1 MRKNVW
7 KRCLAMFLSA
17 TMLFA
22 SVNVTLADTVETKTL
37 GEIVAGYYNDA
48 GTITSDEQTILID
61 ADLKVNETK
70 YDFTAPAETL
80 ETKVTLDVATKAIR
94 AESYEAAGIKWS
106 PIKAMV
112 IYSDGTEDEEA
123 NGAGGVYTYVGEGTV
138 KEVKVTYQ
146 SSIEMTAEAQV
157 ELLNT
162 SRYIYDG
169 TETVLYVVDDPV
181 IAEYAKKIQSAATY
195 LNAAL
200 GAFDTV
206 KADPIVSQM
215 VALGEI
221 TLPSD
226 DAVAEVDRYVS
237 TLESRFE
244 LGDCVDA
251 YESSTN
257 DALYWSTNASDVMN
271 SIVGTY
277 DAISALSIS
286 QTLADIGALLQKVGN
301 NVSNSDATNLGGKI
315 INDYIPTFKN
325 YVADEVIQEVKDDTA
340 SFYADK
346 TGLIVENPFDGI
358 TLPRR
363 SSSIGDYNVNDI
375 VTTSFPV
382 TTTDITVQ
390 ASKRIVTVNVVATV
404 IDENNAETTLDEKS
418 DSFLVSV
425 GTAYAEVKAA
435 AAVKVGDMIAEIA
448 ASGAYD
454 LDKFNNSDVYDPVY
468 YDCNVISDMG
478 STVETNAVI
487 DVTYTP
493 KKYSVTC
500 TEDGTNVDLVA
511 ESQAP
516 YGWVI
521 DFPDATEDGMS
532 YEYAVVG
539 AANEVYEQTESYVVK
554 GDVSFTRTLDKAKEP
569 KTVNAIAAEDYKDKL
584 NETAQKILLSSALDS
599 KGISAR
605 VPEDGLV
612 TLESSTVVNVPE
624 YVGGNQLIW
633 KPVKVASKLNN
644 GTLVETVTA
653 DSISNSKAILTNT
666 QYDYVEVEYALAID
680 DVDVSEIVNTP
691 YSLSEQVK
699 KQLSD
704 LNVLASY
711 SDGLSQINRSI
722 LEMLSTQLNEA
733 SQDAI
738 EEVLAENCNPDENS
752 NGELLLYNYVLAYK
766 NLSNA
771 GKIEY
776 YYAHYNEIKKQINE
790 LADQLAIIAEDEGLE
805 KLKENPTFANY
816 ADYIDKIKEYADK
829 LGEMKTSYFEAK
841 SDKIL
846 IGASGYSD
854 LIAALVSGEANQVT
868 VVDGLNWT
876 ENLTVTALTKASISI
891 TVVLKDGSDKTVSSK
906 TTDPITFEI
915 ENGLSD
921 QEYAQIASKYN
932 TLLSDMQID
941 AAHYNEVISYKND
954 VEPTVGMKENA
965 AVTYTWSPKK
975 YTVKLEGETGAY
987 ATQTF
992 PYDNQY
998 IVLPEAPEGYKYV
1011 YSINGKDVEQTSDL
1025 YSLKDDFK
1033 VLFDDANV
1041 TEITIKRTTVNEAAE
1056 KMSGF
1061 IADTN
1066 AAFASAGMKDDKGN
1080 LTMAMIP
1087 YTADGEIASSVV
1099 LRMTDTGNVKSMA
1112 NGLMAMMQQM
1122 VKTYSNIELGGKPV
1136 KSGSEVTLQ
1145 GVIDAL
1151 LVSEISTAS
1160 LAQMFDANGAIVN
1173 NTNPGNGLKPLN
1185 YVSNAS
1191 RSTTTMIP
1199 ALDQLGA
1206 KVIET
1211 SLKLDGMSMSL
1222 FISYQDFDQTSEEKV
1237 NRKDIKKALE
1247 AVDAVA
1253 AVKLTG
1259 GEVTVTFKE
1268 PVSQEAYEVYLL
1280 AMILE
1285 GKTTLGT
1292 VNDVTFKNI
1301 VDYEYDRFTSVVK
1314 ENTDV
1319 TIQTFENT
1327 LNKLGV
1333 TADLE
1338 SNETVKSV
1346 IENVLK
1352 LIRQDGDTSLFTI
1365 DRDNVGVA
1373 ENEYRI
1379 LGTADKDEL
1388 LARAGEKIA
1397 GYKDFIADESYKVPV
1412 KIIIDCLADDYA
1424 ALVINDLTVLK
1435 QIQGADKET
1444 ILKIAKDA
1452 LTLVTADE
1460 LDKVADTDNAIV
1472 IMLDDAED
1480 KTLTFKN
1487 KGVLDLNGFK
1497 LGTVKAPNGT
1507 VVVVDSTY
1515 GNNGK
1520 LISATGSVKDVR
1532 ANSFYRIAGN
1542 DKDGYVF
1549 TLDAGFLASAAA
1561 VTKAEIKTL
1570 AVEMVLDLLMN
1581 NITSGRMVI
1590 SGDNFT
1596 DNQLYAVDFND
1607 VFALMEKGAGNAVN
1621 ELLDSIQYNGADK
1634 AAGLT
1639 LLVNDVIDALTD
1651 FSVLQKAV
1659 NEGKTIRT
1667 YTLTTY
1673 PLKVEVDVA
1682 GEGNA
1687 NYITLNLTTSETAK
1701 TITMNFVVGG
1711 DAEEKKALAELCGKF
1726 AEIVKKADIEV
1737 GLSDIDYKD
1746 GGIAVSGAFANAD
1759 IEIDMSGDINYP
1771 LVFAMVVA
1779 YGSNDADL
1787 KAAVEAYLAGANP
1800 KVAARVYLANAE
1812 RNQEI
1817 LKDAV
1822 DSITTAQLIAAVKT
1836 VNGKTFAEVL
1846 KGLGISVDDVTD
1858 AEALENVYHD
1868 FLSVAYRVASL
1879 VADYF
1884 GITGGNQTLGGV
1896 EDSYGVYGGSY
1907 VGTHKGVSVNAILSL
1922 KLFVQDQPG
1931 GDQPGGDQ
1939 PGGDQPGGDQPGGDQ
1954 PGGDQPGG
1962 DEPGGDQPGGDTP
1975 GGDEPGG
1982 DQPGGDQPGGDT
1994 PGGDEPGGDTP
2005 SGDEPGRDEP
2015 GDDPS
2020 DDNDVT
2026 DEEVIQPSKPVPT
2039 GDTSN
2044 VWLWVTMI
2052 VVALGTIIALSNKF
2066 RKIKWF

>member
-17 TMLFA
+17 TMFFA
-22 SVNVTLADTVETKTL
+22 SVKVTLADTVETKSL
-37 GEIVAGYYNDA
+37 GEIVAEYYKDA
-48 GTITSDEQTILID
+48 GKITSDELTILTD

-80 ETKVTLDVATKAIR
+80 ETKVTLDVATKTIR
-94 AESYEAAGIKWS
+94 AENYEAAGIKWS
-106 PIKAMV
+106 PMKAMV

-123 NGAGGVYTYVGEGTV
+123 SGAGGVFTYEGEGTV

-146 SSIEMTAEAQV
+146 SSIEMTASAQV

-169 TETVLYVVDDPV
+169 TETVLFVVDDPV
-181 IAEYAKKIQSAATY
+181 IAEYAKKIQSATTY

-226 DAVAEVDRYVS
+226 DAVAEVDGYVS

-257 DALYWSTNASDVMN
+257 DALYWAANASVVMN

-277 DAISALSIS
+277 DAISALSVC
-286 QTLADIGALLQKVGN
+286 QTLADIGSLLQKVGN
-301 NVSNSDATNLGGKI
+301 SVSNSDATNLGGKI

-325 YVADEVIQEVKDDTA
+325 YVADEVIQEVKEDTA

-346 TGLIVENPFDGI
+346 TGLIVENPVDGI

-363 SSSIGDYNVNDI
+363 SSNIGDYDVNDI
-375 VTTSFPV
+375 ITTSFPV

-390 ASKRIVTVNVVATV
+390 ASNRIITVNVVATV
-404 IDENNAETTLDEKS
+404 IGENNAEITLDEKS
-418 DSFLVSV
+418 DSFVVSV
-425 GTAYAEVKAA
+425 GTDYAKVKAEA
-435 AAVKVGDMIAEIA
+435 AEKVGAMISEIE
-448 ASGAYD
+448 ASGAYN
-454 LDKFNNSDVYDPVY
+454 LDKFNNSDVYDPMY
-468 YDCNVISDMG
+468 YDCLVTSDMG
-478 STVETNAVI
+478 STVESNADI
-487 DVTYTP
+487 NVTYTP

-500 TEDGTNVDLVA
+500 TEEGADVELVA
-511 ESQAP
+511 GNQAP

-521 DFPDATEDGMS
+521 DFPDAAEDGMS

-539 AANEVYEQTESYVVK
+539 TANEVYEQTEAYVVR
-554 GDVSFTRTLDKAKEP
+554 GEVSFTRTIDKAKEP
-569 KTVNAIAAEDYKDKL
+569 KKVNAIAAEDYKDQL
-584 NETAQKILLSSALDS
+584 NDTAEKILLSSALDS
-599 KGISAR
+599 VGISAR

-612 TLESSTVVNVPE
+612 TLASSTVVNVPE

-633 KPVKVASKLNN
+633 KPVKVAGKLNS

-653 DSISNSKAILTNT
+653 DKISNAQAVLTNT

-680 DVDVSEIVNTP
+680 GVDASEIVNTP
-691 YSLSEQVK
+691 YTLSMQVK

-722 LEMLSTQLNEA
+722 LEMLSTQLNKA

-738 EEVLAENCNPDENS
+738 EEVIAENCNPDENS

-766 NLSNA
+766 NSSNA

-776 YYAHYNEIKKQINE
+776 YYAHYNEIKEQINE
-790 LADQLAIIAEDEGLE
+790 LADQLAIIAQDEGLE
-805 KLKENPTFANY
+805 KLKDNPTFADK
-816 ADYIDKIKEYADK
+816 AEYIDKISEYADK
-829 LGEMKTSYFEAK
+829 LGEMKTTYFDAK

-846 IGASGYSD
+846 VGASGYSD
-854 LIAALVSGEANQVT
+854 LLEDLVSGKANQVT

-876 ENLTVTALTKASISI
+876 QTLTVTALTKASVSI

-906 TTDPITFEI
+906 TADPVTFEI
-915 ENGLSD
+915 ENGLSE
-921 QEYAQIASKYN
+921 QEYAQIASKYSA
-932 TLLSDMQID
+932 LLSDMNID
-941 AAHYNEVISYKND
+941 TTHYNEVISYKDN
-954 VEPTVGMKENA
+954 VKPAVGMKVNA

-975 YTVKLEGETGAY
+975 YTVKLEGETGEY

-992 PYDNQY
+992 PYDSQR
-998 IVLPEAPEGYKYV
+998 IILPSAPEGYKYI
-1011 YSINGKDVEQTSDL
+1011 YSINGKDVEQTGSYY

-1033 VLFDDANV
+1033 ALFDDANV
-1041 TEITIKRTTVNEAAE
+1041 TEITIKRTTINEAAE

-1066 AAFASAGMKDDKGN
+1066 AAFAGAGMKDDKGN

-1087 YTADGEIASSVV
+1087 YTEDGETASSVV
-1099 LRMTDTGNVKSMA
+1099 LRITDNGNIKGMA

-1122 VKTYSNIELGGKPV
+1122 LTTYSNIELGGKPV
-1136 KSGSEVTLQ
+1136 KNGSEVTLQ

-1160 LAQMFDANGAIVN
+1160 LAQMFDTKGAIVN
-1173 NTNPGNGLKPLN
+1173 NTNPGNGLEPLN
-1185 YVSNAS
+1185 YAGNARRSN
-1191 RSTTTMIP
+1191 TYMIP
-1199 ALDQLGA
+1199 NMDELGA
-1206 KVIET
+1206 EVIET
-1211 SLKLDGMSMSL
+1211 TLKLDGNSIPL
-1222 FISYQDFDQTSEEKV
+1222 FISYQDFDQTSEEKA

-1285 GKTTLGT
+1285 GNTTLGT
-1292 VNDVTFKNI
+1292 VNDVTFKDI
-1301 VDYEYDRFTSVVK
+1301 VDYEYGRFTSVVK

-1319 TIQTFENT
+1319 TVQTFENT

-1338 SNETVKSV
+1338 SNETIKSV

-1352 LIRQDGDTSLFTI
+1352 LIRQDGDNSLFTI
-1365 DRDNVGVA
+1365 DKDNESVA

-1388 LARAGEKIA
+1388 LKRAGEKIE
-1397 GYKDFIADESYKVPV
+1397 GFKDFIADENYKVPV
-1412 KIIIDCLADDYA
+1412 KIIVDCLADDYA
-1424 ALVINDLTVLK
+1424 ALVINDLAVLK
-1435 QIQGADKET
+1435 QVQGADKET
-1444 ILKIAKDA
+1444 ILKIAKNA
-1452 LTLVTADE
+1452 LTLVTAEE
-1460 LDKVADTDNAIV
+1460 LDKVAKTDNAIV
-1472 IMLDDAED
+1472 IMLGDAED

-1487 KGVLDLNGFK
+1487 KGLLDLNGFK
-1497 LGTVKAPNGT
+1497 LGSVKAPNGIVIVT
-1507 VVVVDSTY
+1507 DSTY

-1520 LISATGSVKDVR
+1520 LDNASGNIKDVR
-1532 ANSFYRIAGN
+1532 ANNFYSIAGN

-1549 TLDAGFLASAAA
+1549 TLDAGFLASAAT
-1561 VTKAEIKTL
+1561 VTKTELKPL

-1596 DNQLYAVDFND
+1596 DNQLYAVNFND

-1639 LLVNDVIDALTD
+1639 LLVNDVIDTLTD
-1651 FSVLQKAV
+1651 FTALQKAV
-1659 NEGKTIRT
+1659 NEGTTIRT
-1667 YTLTTY
+1667 YTLSTY
-1673 PLKVEVDVA
+1673 PLKVEADVA

-1711 DAEEKKALAELCGKF
+1711 DADEKKALAELCGKF

-1737 GLSDIDYKD
+1737 GLSDIDYKN
-1746 GGIAVSGAFANAD
+1746 GGIAVSGAFAKAD

-1779 YGSNDADL
+1779 YGSDDADL
-1787 KAAVEAYLAGANP
+1787 KAAVKAYLADTNP
-1800 KVAARVYLANAE
+1800 KVRARVYLANAE

-1822 DSITTAQLIAAVKT
+1822 DSITTAQLIAAVKA

-1846 KGLGISVDDVTD
+1846 EGLGMNVDDVAD
-1858 AEALENVYHD
+1858 AQALEKVYHD

-1879 VADYF
+1879 VTDYF
-1884 GITGGNQTLGGV
+1884 GITGGRQTLGGV
-1896 EDSYGVYGGSY
+1896 EDSYGVYGGSH

-1931 GDQPGGDQ
+1931 GD
-1939 PGGDQPGGDQPGGDQ
+1939 
-1954 PGGDQPGG
+1954 
-1962 DEPGGDQPGGDTP
+1962 TP

-1982 DQPGGDQPGGDT
+1982 DTPGGDTPGGDT

-2005 SGDEPGRDEP
+2005 GGDQPGGDTPGGNEPGGDTPGGDQPGGNEP
-2015 GDDPS
+2015 GGDDPS
-2020 DDNDVT
+2020 DDND
-2026 DEEVIQPSKPVPT
+2026 DEVIQPGKPVPT

-2044 VWLWVTMI
+2044 VWLWISMI
-2052 VVALGTIIALSNKF
+2052 AVALGTIIVLRNRF
-2066 RKIKWF
+2066 RKIK